1 MSEQQTPDRPST
13 AHEALEAL
21 RAGHAR
27 FHAREVHGERPP
39 HADSLEMWRETQSPW
54 ATIVACSDSRVSPEI
69 VFDATMGELFVI
81 RTAGQ
86 TLDGASLGTIEYGVA
101 HLGTP
106 IVLVLGHTG
115 CGAVMAALG
124 DGDPPPPLCDVVR
137 PIRDSVPAGTDPA
150 DAVRI
155 NARARAA
162 DVRRLVP
169 GVRSSAGCLVT
180 SAIFDLHDGSVAWLD
195 D

>member
-1 MSEQQTPDRPST
+1 MSEHQTHDRPST

-39 HADSLEMWRETQSPW
+39 HADSLELWRETQSPW

-124 DGDPPPPLCDVVR
+124 DDMDYDARGLMSDGEGELLEAQFSGFLDRGGELGVLSDEQV
-137 PIRDSVPAGTDPA
+137 AGT
-150 DAVRI
+150 
-155 NARARAA
+155 RA
-162 DVRRLVP
+162 
-169 GVRSSAGCLVT
+169 
-180 SAIFDLHDGSVAWLD
+180 LH
-195 D
+195 